1 MPKRII
7 HYAWI
12 VLIGLIIIR
21 GFAGGGINMTSGL
34 FLSPVSKELGIGI
47 GSLSIYL
54 SITSI
59 VMILWLPTAGKI
71 VNRYD
76 IKWVA
81 LISGA
86 LQCLSFIGF
95 GMMKNVYGWY
105 ILAIPYSLGA
115 TILVNLMGPILINRW
130 FAKNTGTMI
139 GIQMA
144 FVGIFAAILQPTT
157 SKIIANNGWRSG
169 YYIIG
174 GITLIAVIICSI
186 FMLKS
191 SPKEIN
197 MVPFGEG
204 TIDDKNKI
212 RTKEDNSVNISNKE
226 ATSSLSFYLLLLFMV
241 SITGVGVFTQHIP
254 TYGVELGYSIDTI
267 GLALSFSSIG
277 TAIGSIAIG
286 IICDRVGGL
295 KTCISIIVLGVI
307 SIIGFY
313 ISSYQFAIFCAST
326 FMHGFVSSGIAVLA
340 PILTISF
347 FGQKDYEKIY
357 AKVAMGAPLA
367 SIVLIPIYGF
377 IYDKF
382 SNYLFVLHSLVVL
395 LIIALLCIIFGWNQR
410 KKLIN

>member
-1 MPKRII
+1 M
-7 HYAWI
+7 
-12 VLIGLIIIR
+12 LIFYR
-21 GFAGGGINMTSGL
+21 
-34 FLSPVSKELGIGI
+34 V
-47 GSLSIYL
+47 
-54 SITSI
+54 
-59 VMILWLPTAGKI
+59 WLYEKCI
-71 VNRYD
+71 
-76 IKWVA
+76 
-81 LISGA
+81 
-86 LQCLSFIGF
+86 
-95 GMMKNVYGWY
+95 GWY

-115 TILVNLMGPILINRW
+115 TILVNLMGPIQINRW
-130 FAKNTGTMI
+130 FAKNTGTII

-144 FVGIFAAILQPTT
+144 FVGIFAAILQPVT
-157 SKIIANNGWRSG
+157 SKIIDNNGWRSG

-186 FMLKS
+186 FMLKNN
-191 SPKEIN
+191 PKEIN
-197 MVPFGEG
+197 MAPYGEG
-204 TIDDKNKI
+204 VIDDKNK
-212 RTKEDNSVNISNKE
+212 KKPKQDNSVNISNKE

-241 SITGVGVFTQHIP
+241 SITEVGVFTQHIP

-286 IICDRVGGL
+286 VICDRVGGL
-295 KTCISIIVLGVI
+295 KTCIGIIVLGII

-313 ISSYQFAIFCAST
+313 ISSYEFAIFVAST
-326 FMHGFVSSGIAVLA
+326 FLHGFVSSGIAVLA

-382 SNYLFVLHSLVVL
+382 SNYLFVLHTFSTSYNCTFVYYIWLETKEKV
-395 LIIALLCIIFGWNQR
+395 N
-410 KKLIN
+410 KSDNKLINDKCMLKGYLLYDIPFCKYKSI